1 MQITDCIV
9 KTSNA
14 PLYCEPTF
22 KSEMVSQALIWEYLN
37 IVDYYENWYKIE
49 QWDKYISWIHKSYVI
64 QNNLKKILKMTIHGV
79 F

>member
-1 MQITDCIV
+1 
-9 KTSNA
+9 
-14 PLYCEPTF
+14 
-22 KSEMVSQALIWEYLN
+22 MVSQALIWEYLN

-64 QNNLKKILKMTIHGV
+64 QNNLKNIKNDYHGV